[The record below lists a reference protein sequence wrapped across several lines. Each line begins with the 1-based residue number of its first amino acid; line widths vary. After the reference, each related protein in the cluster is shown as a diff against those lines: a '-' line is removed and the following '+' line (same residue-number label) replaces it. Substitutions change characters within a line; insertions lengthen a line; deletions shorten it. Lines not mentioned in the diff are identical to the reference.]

1 MSRVKKQ
8 LHEWDENLKDDSLP
22 TNVVGRLLLRA
33 SREAKP
39 LRLSSLSFL
48 PFVPPLILSSLRPQT
63 SPTGW
68 LLVCPSMTLCDC
80 SC

>member
-22 TNVVGRLLLRA
+22 TNVVGQRSVTGGHA
-33 SREAKP
+33 
-39 LRLSSLSFL
+39 SLSVLSF
-48 PFVPPLILSSLRPQT
+48 PSFPPLILSPFRPQT